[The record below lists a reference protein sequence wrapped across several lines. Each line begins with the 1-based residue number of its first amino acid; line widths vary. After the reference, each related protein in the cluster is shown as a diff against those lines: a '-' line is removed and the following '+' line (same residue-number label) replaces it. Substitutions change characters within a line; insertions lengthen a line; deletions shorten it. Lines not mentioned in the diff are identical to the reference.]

1 MKQTNK
7 ITLAF
12 ILLTATILRFINYP
26 EIPFTH
32 DEFSAIFRLDF
43 GSFSE
48 MIDNGVR
55 IDGHPAGIQVFLWY
69 WTKLFGFNE
78 WVVKLPFTLMG
89 ILSVLLIYIIGGKWY
104 NQTVGLIAA
113 AYLATIQFTVIYSQ
127 IARPYISGLFFS
139 LLLVN
144 FLTNI
149 IKNPK
154 NQLLRN
160 YCLLIL
166 SASLCAYNHYFSLLF
181 AFIAGFSG
189 LFMINKKYLKGY
201 LISGL
206 IVFLLYIPHLNIFI
220 GHLRLEG
227 VGAWLGQPDNRF
239 FFRYIYYIC
248 NFSVVSVTIM
258 LILAVSGLIYSNEN
272 NFTAKKLILFTVWFF
287 LPIITG
293 YLYSKYISAVLQF
306 SVLIF
311 SFPYLFFILFG
322 HIRIQSPRINLLIV
336 ALILCTNIFSLTFG
350 RRHFELFYNSPYE
363 HIVSDFQKISNTN
376 ANIAAIIDSDR
387 KITDYYL
394 KRDKINND
402 FTWFDSFDGLNG
414 LINFLEYQSIHNN
427 KLYLGCISLNNPLT
441 VPVIQDYFPSIA
453 EQRNYAGGTTYLFSK
468 DPQPVSNENV
478 DILSFESEPSKSWS
492 PLNEKYFCDSLS
504 YSGSY
509 SYHIDS
515 LTEWS
520 PSFSVDLNEI
530 ISNKYNFIDISIKV
544 NCNINPKETLL
555 VAALESNN
563 NTIHWGATSFD
574 IFYKKNNWFT
584 THHSIKLSDIRF
596 KNPQLKVYIWNKG
609 KNNLYID
616 DFIIS
621 VRKGNPVIY
630 GLIEKI

>member
-43 GSFSE
+43 GSISE

-181 AFIAGFSG
+181 AFIAGLSG

-201 LISGL
+201 IISGL

-322 HIRIQSPRINLLIV
+322 QIRKQSPQINLLIV

-468 DPQPVSNENV
+468 DPQPVSDEIV
-478 DILSFESEPSKSWS
+478 DILNFESKPSKSWS
-492 PLNEKYFCDSLS
+492 SLNEKYFCDSLS

>member
-1 MKQTNK
+1 
-7 ITLAF
+7 
-12 ILLTATILRFINYP
+12 
-26 EIPFTH
+26 
-32 DEFSAIFRLDF
+32 
-43 GSFSE
+43 
-48 MIDNGVR
+48 
-55 IDGHPAGIQVFLWY
+55 
-69 WTKLFGFNE
+69 LF
-78 WVVKLPFTLMG
+78 
-89 ILSVLLIYIIGGKWY
+89 
-104 NQTVGLIAA
+104 
-113 AYLATIQFTVIYSQ
+113 
-127 IARPYISGLFFS
+127 
-139 LLLVN
+139 
-144 FLTNI
+144 
-149 IKNPK
+149 
-154 NQLLRN
+154 
-160 YCLLIL
+160 IL

-181 AFIAGFSG
+181 AFIAGLSG

-322 HIRIQSPRINLLIV
+322 HIRKQSPQINLLIV